1 MSFKDACK
9 PNCLTSFRNSLT
21 VNLYSLNLNVVRLNL
36 HRWIRFAFACTTKN
50 NETLVIRNRGKES
63 WYAYINIINH

>member
-9 PNCLTSFRNSLT
+9 PNCFTSFPNSLT
-21 VNLYSLNLNVVRLNL
+21 VNLYSLNLNIFRLNL
-36 HRWIRFAFACTTKN
+36 HRWIRLVFACAAKN
-50 NETLVIRNRGKES
+50 NETLVMRKRGKES